1 MKSSVATI
9 NFGEGDIAKIASNM
23 FNSKYTAYTSHRI
36 IRAIFDVM
44 LDGTHVDLI
53 SLNDRPPHNITELS
67 VSKFE
72 TGYYLFGGGYYMRS
86 SISHGIYYPSPASLT
101 THLFS
106 FGTSIC
112 IEKKVVSYIWNNRK
126 IK

>member
-1 MKSSVATI
+1 MLSTVTI

-23 FNSKYTAYTSHRI
+23 FNSKYSAYISHRI
-36 IRAIFDVM
+36 IRTIFNAM

-53 SLNDRPPHNITELS
+53 SLNDKPPHNIIEFS
-67 VSKFE
+67 VSNFE

-86 SISHGIYYPSPASLT
+86 SISRGIYYTSPASLIPY
-101 THLFS
+101 LFS

>member
-1 MKSSVATI
+1 MKSAVATI
-9 NFGEGDIAKIASNM
+9 NFGEGNIAKIASNM
-23 FNSKYTAYTSHRI
+23 FNSKYSAYTSSRI
-36 IRAIFDVM
+36 IRTIFESM
-44 LDGTHVDLI
+44 INETHTDLI
-53 SLNDRPPHNITELS
+53 LLNDRPPHNITELS

-86 SISHGIYYPSPASLT
+86 SISRGIYYPSPASLT

-112 IEKKVVSYIWNNRK
+112 IEKKVVLYIWNNRK